1 MEAAVGMPLL
11 PAVGMEVPP
20 HPAAVGMVV
29 VAEAAVDIAVAEAVD
44 IAAAAMAAAGGDR
57 RCQVSAVR
65 VEISDLRFVICD

>member
-11 PAVGMEVPP
+11 PAVGMEVPL
-20 HPAAVGMVV
+20 HPAAVGMV
-29 VAEAAVDIAVAEAVD
+29 VAEAAVDIAAAEAVD
-44 IAAAAMAAAGGDR
+44 IAAAAMAAGGDR